1 MDDLTLGILISVGTT
16 VLIGGIFLLDR
27 RARAQRTAKLLAAAA
42 ERGWECTPLKEG
54 RTSGYQ
60 IEGRTQGIAWSLE
73 STLTTSPAASG
84 SGATSHQTRHTRW
97 QSPGA
102 ALSDGLI
109 LIGPRTT
116 AGAIPD
122 TQALGGLAGM
132 VVQKAMELMLGEDAA
147 HFPGLREVSLG
158 SGELR
163 ERFMVWAQDERAARR
178 LLTFAVER
186 ALTDWPSKMPLVVKM
201 NPRGLQID
209 LQNAQLLDPAAL
221 EQLVNLGVGLV
232 QAWQA

>member
-1 MDDLTLGILISVGTT
+1 MNDLTLGILISVGTT
-16 VLIGGIFLLDR
+16 LLIGGIFLLDR
-27 RARAQRTAKLLAAAA
+27 RARARRTAKLLAAAA
-42 ERGWECTPLKEG
+42 ERGWECTSIKEG

-73 STLTTSPAASG
+73 STLTTSPTASG
-84 SGATSHQTRHTRW
+84 SGATSHQSRHTHW
-97 QSPGA
+97 QSASA
-102 ALSDGLI
+102 ALADGLI
-109 LIGPRTT
+109 LIGPRST
-116 AGAIPD
+116 AGPIPD

-147 HFPGLREVSLG
+147 LFPGLREVPLG

-178 LLTFAVER
+178 LLTFTVER
-186 ALTDWPSKMPLVVKM
+186 ALTDWPSKIPPVVKM
-201 NPRGLQID
+201 NPRGTQID

-221 EQLVNLGVGLV
+221 EQLVNLGIELI
-232 QAWQA
+232 QAWQS

>member
-1 MDDLTLGILISVGTT
+1 MDDLTLGILVSVGTAL
-16 VLIGGIFLLDR
+16 LIGGIFLLDR
-27 RARAQRTAKLLAAAA
+27 RARARRTAKLLAAAA
-42 ERGWECTPLKEG
+42 ERGWECTPLKKG

-60 IEGRTQGIAWSLE
+60 IEGRTQGVTWSLE
-73 STLTTSPAASG
+73 STLTTAPAASG

-102 ALSDGLI
+102 ALADGLV

-116 AGAIPD
+116 AGPIPD

-147 HFPGLREVSLG
+147 YFPGLREIPLG

-178 LLTFAVER
+178 LLTFDVER
-186 ALTDWPSKMPLVVKM
+186 ALTGWSPKISLVVKM

-221 EQLVNLGVGLV
+221 EQLVDLGVRLI